1 MSEGVTL
8 VGLAFTL
15 MQISFGTLIQLG
27 CWINLESTDVNIH
40 SACNH
45 HHHHHNHHHYH
56 VAIMTSTL
64 VQGQSPS
71 CNPLLARGHTPRRG
85 CSAQAGELRLGKPG
99 QIYGFTNRSRKSSS
113 AFQRLILLIY
123 TNYSNVIH
131 Q

>member
-1 MSEGVTL
+1 MSERVTL

-27 CWINLESTDVNIH
+27 CWINLEGTDVNIH
-40 SACNH
+40 SACNHH

-64 VQGQSPS
+64 VQEQSPS
-71 CNPLLARGHTPRRG
+71 CNPLLARGHTPPRG

-123 TNYSNVIH
+123 TN
-131 Q
+131 